1 MYYGLSGRPKKA
13 ASVYLPVT
21 LSRSNLS
28 LVKLDDLARASGMS
42 PRTIRYYVQRGLL
55 PGPRFKGKDTSYDH
69 EHLVR
74 LRAIRRLQE
83 AYLPLDAIAAE
94 LDRRTQA
101 DIERL
106 ADGKDEAPKPKPA
119 SSLAPP
125 PDKLRWRAW
134 HRVEIA
140 PGIELSVADDA
151 PVHSRELFERAVT
164 VLEAMSKTKEGE

>member
-1 MYYGLSGRPKKA
+1 MTQRIY
-13 ASVYLPVT
+13 
-21 LSRSNLS
+21 
-28 LVKLDDLARASGMS
+28 KLDELARAAGTS

-55 PGPRFKGKDTSYDH
+55 PGPHFRGKDTSYDH

-74 LRAIRRLQE
+74 LRAIKRLQE

-94 LDRRTQA
+94 LERRSMEE
-101 DIERL
+101 IERI
-106 ADGKDEAPKPKPA
+106 ADGREEIAK
-119 SSLAPP
+119 PP
-125 PDKLRWRAW
+125 PAPAAPSTPPAKLRWRAW

>member
-1 MYYGLSGRPKKA
+1 VFQAQETGKCLLDSHTVAIHPEG
-13 ASVYLPVT
+13 VT
-21 LSRSNLS
+21 QRIY
-28 LVKLDDLARASGMS
+28 KLDELARAAGTS

-55 PGPRFKGKDTSYDH
+55 PGPHFRGKDTSYDH

-94 LDRRTQA
+94 LDRRSIEE
-101 DIERL
+101 IERI
-106 ADGKDEAPKPKPA
+106 ADGREDVPKAPSPA
-119 SSLAPP
+119 PSLPP
-125 PDKLRWRAW
+125 VKLHWRAW

-140 PGIELSVADDA
+140 PGIELSVAEDA

-164 VLEAMSKTKEGE
+164 VLEAMSKKKEGE